1 MNAAL
6 SYSGIART
14 LLLSA
19 LLWCA
24 CPESGTCQ
32 CVPTEG
38 KVTAADKKAA
48 AKLNLR
54 YDWQPD
60 QEYQY
65 EVSVEAELPDR
76 KLIYKGMSTYRVR
89 TADNGQFVL
98 THRGSLHQNE
108 MMKPQARAATPRGG
122 SRGLAHRPPHHMGGP
137 HYAMPQFAEHE
148 VTIDERGKVLK
159 LSGTT
164 SLPLMLGDLA
174 LLVIEPLPEKRER
187 TWQVDYGLTVVEKK
201 KSQTSSFPRRLS
213 RPGCGKALPP
223 SGPAASG
230 TWRTA

>member
-1 MNAAL
+1 MVCL
-6 SYSGIART
+6 SRT
-14 LLLSA
+14 RHL
-19 LLWCA
+19 
-24 CPESGTCQ
+24 PV
-32 CVPTEG
+32 CVPTG
-38 KVTAADKKAA
+38 RKKSQQPTRRPRQ
-48 AKLNLR
+48 NSIFR

-76 KLIYKGMSTYRVR
+76 KLTYKGMSTYRVR
-89 TADNGQFVL
+89 AADNGQFVL

-108 MMKPQARAATPRGG
+108 MMKPQRRAATPRGG

-174 LLVIEPLPEKRER
+174 LLVIEPLPE
-187 TWQVDYGLTVVEKK
+187 T
-201 KSQTSSFPRRLS
+201 
-213 RPGCGKALPP
+213 
-223 SGPAASG
+223 AASAPG
-230 TWRTA
+230 KWTMG